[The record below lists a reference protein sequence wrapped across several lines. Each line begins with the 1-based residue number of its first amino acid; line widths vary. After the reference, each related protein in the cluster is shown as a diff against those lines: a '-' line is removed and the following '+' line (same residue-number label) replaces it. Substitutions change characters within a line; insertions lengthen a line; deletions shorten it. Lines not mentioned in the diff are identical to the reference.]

1 MPLRIQLIEETEP
14 RLLGDHAPVHAS
26 GVDDEELPRS
36 ELDEQLLYELQWGL
50 NLDGDGRLRR
60 SAAAPAPAPVHML
73 DESWSRE

>member
-14 RLLGDHAPVHAS
+14 RLLGDHASVYAS
-26 GVDDEELPRS
+26 GVNDEELPRA
-36 ELDEQLLYELQWGL
+36 ELDEQLLYELKRGL

-60 SAAAPAPAPVHML
+60 SAAAPAPAPVHVL